1 MPNQDHYSYKSISLK
16 EKHFIKKFEE
26 ELCQRFSQLVL
37 PAEYK
42 DAHEYALSKMCVY
55 ECSLHKPHVEQNEFT
70 FASNFFSLLINKTKM
85 YEIKDIIREQLDE
98 LMKGVKFEFFY
109 GGE

>member
-26 ELCQRFSQLVL
+26 ELYKRFSYLVL

-55 ECSLHKPHVEQNEFT
+55 ECSLHKPHVELNDFT
-70 FASNFFSLLINKTKM
+70 FACNFFSLLINKMKV
-85 YEIKDIIREQLDE
+85 YEIKEKIRE
-98 LMKGVKFEFFY
+98 
-109 GGE
+109 